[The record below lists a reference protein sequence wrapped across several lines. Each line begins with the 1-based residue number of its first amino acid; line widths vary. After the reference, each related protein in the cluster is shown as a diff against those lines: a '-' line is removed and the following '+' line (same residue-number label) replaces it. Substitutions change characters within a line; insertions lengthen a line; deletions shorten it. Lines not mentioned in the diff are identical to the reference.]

1 MFQQTFQAPPT
12 PGPWIW
18 RVDVIT
24 SLPPFSTEVRRFNGP
39 QHRLLL
45 STAYSIHDTEV
56 PGVKSPGNF
65 GGWPMLRGE
74 VSFLFSNYW
83 KKTWKQSTNDWRC
96 LVGGIQSLQTCS
108 RGWDLVRLII
118 RWYAWVW
125 GEVWWLPVCVSCK
138 CDKVPF
144 HNMMQDDGLDFHEQ
158 SCTWM
163 TSIYQ
168 EYNHTMSKVYDAES
182 DIQQCYLRLFYCL
195 FSPSHKGNHLF
206 SNLMFGHFP
215 GQYSLAD

>member
-1 MFQQTFQAPPT
+1 MIRRC
-12 PGPWIW
+12 PGLNRLAILEVGRCW
-18 RVDVIT
+18 
-24 SLPPFSTEVRRFNGP
+24 EVR
-39 QHRLLL
+39 
-45 STAYSIHDTEV
+45 
-56 PGVKSPGNF
+56 
-65 GGWPMLRGE
+65 W
-74 VSFLFSNYW
+74 VSCFQIMEE
-83 KKTWKQSTNDWRC
+83 TWKQSTNDWRC